1 MSRPQRK
8 GCDAGHVQRV
18 VWAKVG
24 AACLTKVL
32 NARLRPEEKL
42 ILPRGQMPV
51 MTGLLVGFTSLKSPR
66 DNQTSTIDI
75 FDDLK
80 QGGNRR
86 APRTVARSSKQDS
99 DPDQVID

>member
-1 MSRPQRK
+1 M
-8 GCDAGHVQRV
+8 V
-18 VWAKVG
+18 VG
-24 AACLTKVL
+24 AITST
-32 NARLRPEEKL
+32 RPVSKPPWGRIRAGPTDEDIAK
-42 ILPRGQMPV
+42 GTV
-51 MTGLLVGFTSLKSPR
+51 
-66 DNQTSTIDI
+66 DYQTSTIDI